1 MDSWFP
7 TFRRLLGTRV
17 SPPFIWLWF
26 TTASQRRGLL
36 RLIAVGI
43 EEKLPLAPL
52 LAAWSADQRGV
63 QRYRVLR
70 VVNLLNRGASLA
82 EALEQV
88 PGVLHEDEILAIRFD
103 AQSGTVTT
111 AVRENVDEESSDF
124 PERPTGFRS
133 TITYVCT
140 VMLLG
145 FPVVVFIQMKI
156 MPALN
161 EILREYGMGTPSVT
175 EWSWRLADAFAS
187 YGWLAILAVV
197 VFLLSML
204 FASPGRLLRR
214 AARRLFGPFRDLRSA
229 ALLRKLAIATR
240 AGRPIAGALS
250 TLARY
255 HYDSAIR
262 HKLLFVRNEMEQGAD
277 LWQSMND
284 VDLITSPEVR
294 VMDLAER
301 VGNRSWA
308 LTQLAYGKSQ
318 RATRRLEGL
327 SQFLLPVVV
336 LLMGLFVLI
345 QVLAVFVPVIQ
356 IVLNMA

>member
-1 MDSWFP
+1 M
-7 TFRRLLGTRV
+7 GTRV
-17 SPPFIWLWF
+17 SPPFTWLWF
-26 TTASQRRGLL
+26 TTASQRRGLM

-52 LAAWSADQRGV
+52 LGAWSADQRGV

-70 VVNLLNRGASLA
+70 VVNLLNQGVSLA
-82 EALEQV
+82 DALEQV
-88 PGVLHEDEILAIRFD
+88 PGVLQEEEILAIRFD
-103 AQSGTVTT
+103 AQSGTVTKT
-111 AVRENVDEESSDF
+111 IRENVDEGSTNF

-133 TITYVCT
+133 TIMYACT
-140 VMLLG
+140 MMLLG

-161 EILREYGMGTPSVT
+161 DILREYGMGTPSVT
-175 EWSWRLADAFAS
+175 EWSVRLSEGFTS
-187 YGWLAILAVV
+187 YGWLAILGLVV
-197 VFLLSML
+197 CLLSML

-214 AARRLFGPFRDLRSA
+214 AARRLFRPFSDLRLA
-229 ALLRKLAIATR
+229 DLLRKLAIATG

-255 HYDSAIR
+255 HFDAAIR

-284 VDLITSPEVR
+284 VDLITSHEVR
-294 VMDLAER
+294 VMDMAER

-308 LTQLAYGKSQ
+308 LTQLAYGKSR
-318 RATRRLEGL
+318 RATRRLERS
-327 SQFLLPVVV
+327 SQVLLPVVV
-336 LLMGLFVLI
+336 LLMGAFVLI

-356 IVLNMA
+356 IVLNLA

>member
-1 MDSWFP
+1 M
-7 TFRRLLGTRV
+7 
-17 SPPFIWLWF
+17 
-26 TTASQRRGLL
+26 

-52 LAAWSADQRGV
+52 LEAWSADQRGV

-70 VVNLLNRGASLA
+70 VVNLLSRGASLA
-82 EALEQV
+82 DALEQV

-111 AVRENVDEESSDF
+111 TIRENVDEESAKS

-133 TITYVCT
+133 TIMYVCT

-145 FPVVVFIQMKI
+145 LPVVVFIQMKI
-156 MPALN
+156 MPKLN
-161 EILREYGMGTPSVT
+161 GILHEYGMGMPRVT
-175 EWSWRLADAFAS
+175 EWSVQLARAFES
-187 YGWLAILAVV
+187 YGWLAILAVI
-197 VFLLSML
+197 VFLSSML

-214 AARRLFGPFRDLRSA
+214 AARRLFDPFSDLRSA
-229 ALLRKLAIATR
+229 DLLRKLAIATG
-240 AGRPIAGALS
+240 AGRPMAGALS

-255 HYDSAIR
+255 HFDSAIR

-284 VDLITSPEVR
+284 VDLIKSPEVR

-308 LTQLAYGKSQ
+308 LTQLAYGKRQ
-318 RATRRLEGL
+318 RATRRLERL
-327 SQFLLPVVV
+327 SQFLLPVAV

-356 IVLNMA
+356 IILNSA

>member
-17 SPPFIWLWF
+17 SPPFVWLWF
-26 TTASQRRGLL
+26 TTGSQRRGLM

-52 LAAWSADQRGV
+52 LEAWSADQRGV

-82 EALEQV
+82 DALEQV

-111 AVRENVDEESSDF
+111 AIRENVDEESANS

-133 TITYVCT
+133 TIMYVCT
-140 VMLLG
+140 VILLG

-175 EWSWRLADAFAS
+175 EWSVRLAQAFTS

-197 VFLLSML
+197 AFLLSML

-214 AARRLFGPFRDLRSA
+214 AARRLFGPFSDLRSA
-229 ALLRKLAIATR
+229 DLLRKLAIATG

-255 HYDSAIR
+255 HFDSAIR

-284 VDLITSPEVR
+284 VYLITPPEVR

-318 RATRRLEGL
+318 RATRRLERL

-356 IVLNMA
+356 IILNTA